1 MVLEPRAMRIRTAL
15 VFACLW
21 AVSGCDDKAIPET
34 KKPPAGLTR
43 QQAAAVLAR
52 VGDKTITVGDFA
64 ATLER
69 LDDID
74 RLRFQTV
81 EKRRELL
88 SQMIDLELLA
98 EEARRRGLD
107 KDPSVQIGV
116 RQILRDAML
125 AKAREGL
132 MAPAEIPTADVAA
145 YYEAHKQEF
154 EEPER
159 RRVAAIVLGD
169 AATADDV
176 ASKAAKLDSPAKW
189 GELYFDKSLD
199 APKTRDPQAPL
210 DLAGD
215 LGLVGAGD
223 DPRARNDRVPPEVRK
238 VAFELEKVGDVA
250 PKPVRSGDRY
260 YVVRLTGM
268 SKGHVR
274 SLSEA
279 ERAIRIAILQAKVRE
294 REEALEAEL
303 RQRFP
308 VRVDDAALG
317 AVAVPTDASAPDPSA
332 RPAASSAP

>member
-1 MVLEPRAMRIRTAL
+1 MNTRSAIVLAAL
-15 VFACLW
+15 LSIA
-21 AVSGCDDKAIPET
+21 ACDDKAVQDVKP
-34 KKPPAGLTR
+34 PPAGLTR

-52 VGDKTITVGDFA
+52 VGEKTITVGDFA
-64 ATLER
+64 AALER

-74 RLRFQTV
+74 RLRFQTP

-88 SQMIDLELLA
+88 HQMIDLELLA

-107 KDPSVQIGV
+107 KEPMVQVGV
-116 RQILRDAML
+116 RQVLRDAML

-132 MAPAEIPTADVAA
+132 MAPAEIPAAEVAA
-145 YYEAHKQEF
+145 YYEAHKREF

-159 RRVAAIVLGD
+159 RRVAAILLGD

-176 ASKAAKLDSPAKW
+176 LAKAGKLESAAKW
-189 GELYFDKSLD
+189 GELYHDKSLD
-199 APKTRDPQAPL
+199 APKVRDPQAPL

-223 DPRARNDRVPPEVRK
+223 DPRARNDRVPPEVRAA
-238 VAFELEKVGDVA
+238 AFELEKVGDVY
-250 PKPVRSGDRY
+250 PKAVRSGDRY

-294 REEALEAEL
+294 REETLEQEL

-308 VRVDDAALG
+308 VKVDDSAL
-317 AVAVPTDASAPDPSA
+317 ATVALPGDATAPADAPA
-332 RPAASSAP
+332 RPAASATP